1 MAKQAPSSKADA
13 KRLHV
18 ERMLSRARRRAK
30 QAAKLVEKW
39 EKQLAETKRS
49 EVAAKQATLWDE
61 AERATRS
68 EAFGVEAGL

>member
-1 MAKQAPSSKADA
+1 MSKHISISKVDAKQ
-13 KRLHV
+13 LHL

-30 QAAKLVEKW
+30 QAAKLVEKL
-39 EKQLAETKRS
+39 EKQLAEANRS
-49 EVAAKQATLWDE
+49 EIAAKQATLWDE